1 MVEAAAR
8 EKRELAMQEKIVLL
22 RKREMV
28 ASAVMSGDKVR
39 QICER
44 HGIVTD
50 GCNVAELR
58 KKLVEAMPAGL
69 PDPSWLEGG
78 GAAGEKG
85 LRGGKGRKRRRGDGN
100 GGARV

>member
-1 MVEAAAR
+1 MEEAAR
-8 EKRELAMQEKIVLL
+8 QEKRERAMQEKIVLL

-69 PDPSWLEGG
+69 PDPLWLEGA

-85 LRGGKGRKRRRGDGN
+85 LRGKGRKRRRGDGN